1 MANTTPLYA
10 LHRELDAKIV
20 EFANYQMPLNYPSG
34 IITEHRQVRESAGLF
49 DVSHMG
55 QIKVTGDSAAELL
68 ESLLPTDLSKLDVG
82 RQRYSFLTLD
92 TGGILDDLMISRF
105 EDHYLLVVNASN
117 KYQDF
122 NHIVARLPA
131 DCTAEL
137 LDNRSLLALQ
147 GPLARKVMSRLC
159 PDLTTM
165 RFMDTMGTEVE
176 GIKCQAFCS
185 GYTGEDGFE
194 LATNSDDALKL
205 AQLLLDQTEVEPT
218 GLGAR
223 DSLRLEAGLC
233 LHGNDIHPN
242 ITPVA
247 AGLSWAIPASRRK
260 GGSKSGG
267 FLGSEPILLELEN
280 GPSVTRVGI
289 QPEGRAPVR
298 AHSEIVIPTGESI
311 GEVSSGSYG
320 PTVGRPI
327 AMGYVKSAYSHP
339 GTELQAIVRDKPL
352 SVKICHLPFVQHNYK
367 QHEIPSG
374 ADSS

>member
-1 MANTTPLYA
+1 MDKTGPVSNTTPLYP
-10 LHRELDAKIV
+10 LHCELNAKIV
-20 EFANYQMPLNYPSG
+20 EFANYQMPLNYPTG
-34 IITEHRQVRESAGLF
+34 IIKEHHHVRESAGLF

-55 QIKVTGDSAAELL
+55 QIKVIGDSATTFL
-68 ESLLPTDLSKLDVG
+68 ESLLPTDLHQLEVG
-82 RQRYSFLTLD
+82 RQRYSFLTLA
-92 TGGILDDLMISRF
+92 TGGILDDLMISKL

-117 KYQDF
+117 KIQDL
-122 NHIVARLPA
+122 NHIADKLPA
-131 DCTAEL
+131 DCTATL

-159 PDLTTM
+159 PDIATM
-165 RFMDTMGTEVE
+165 RFMDSIDTDVE
-176 GIKCQAFCS
+176 GIRCQAFCS

-194 LATNSDDALKL
+194 LATNSDDALEL
-205 AQLLLDQTEVEPT
+205 GQLLLDQPEVEPT

-247 AGLSWAIPASRRK
+247 AGLSWAIPTSRRK
-260 GGSKSGG
+260 GGSRSGG

-280 GPSVTRVGI
+280 CPSVTRVGI

-298 AHSEIVIPTGESI
+298 AHSEILIPTGESI
-311 GEVSSGSYG
+311 GTVSSGGYG

-327 AMGYVKSAYSHP
+327 AMGYVKSTYSDL
-339 GTELQAIVRDKPL
+339 GTELQAMVRGKPL
-352 SVKICHLPFVQHNYK
+352 DVKVCHLPFVQHNYK
-367 QHEIPSG
+367 RH
-374 ADSS
+374 

>member
-1 MANTTPLYA
+1 MDKASTVANTTPLYA
-10 LHRELDAKIV
+10 LHCELDAKIV

-34 IITEHRQVRESAGLF
+34 IIKEHRHVRESAGLF

-68 ESLLPTDLSKLDVG
+68 ESLLPTDLSHLDVG

-117 KYQDF
+117 KHQDF
-122 NHIVARLPA
+122 NHIAGRLPA

-147 GPLARKVMSRLC
+147 GPLAREVMSRLC

-165 RFMDTMGTEVE
+165 RFMDTMDAEIE

-194 LATNSDDALKL
+194 LATNKDDALKL
-205 AQLLLDQTEVEPT
+205 AQLLLDQTEVQPA

-223 DSLRLEAGLC
+223 DCLRLEAGLC

-267 FLGSEPILLELEN
+267 FPGSEPILLELEN
-280 GPSVTRVGI
+280 GPSLTRVGI

-298 AHSEIVIPTGESI
+298 AHSEIVNPTGEPV

-327 AMGYVKSAYSHP
+327 AMGYVRSTCSAV
-339 GTELQAIVRDKPL
+339 GTDLRTIVRGKPL
-352 SVKICHLPFVQHNYK
+352 SVKICPLPFIKHNYRR
-367 QHEIPSG
+367 H
-374 ADSS
+374 

>member
-1 MANTTPLYA
+1 MDKIGRVANTTPLYT

-55 QIKVTGDSAAELL
+55 QIKITGDNAAHSL

-82 RQRYSFLTLD
+82 RQRYSFLTLE
-92 TGGILDDLMISRF
+92 TGGILDDLMVSRF
-105 EDHYLLVVNASN
+105 ENYYLLVVNASN
-117 KYQDF
+117 KHQDF
-122 NHIVARLPA
+122 AHISASLPA

-147 GPLARKVMSRLC
+147 GPLAREVMARFS
-159 PDLTTM
+159 PDLSTM
-165 RFMDTMGTEVE
+165 QFMDTMVVEVE
-176 GIKCQAFCS
+176 GINCQVFCS

-194 LATNSDDALKL
+194 IATSSDDALVL
-205 AQLLLDQTEVEPT
+205 AQLLLDQTEVQPA

-242 ITPVA
+242 VTPVA

-260 GGSKSGG
+260 GGSKTGG
-267 FLGSEPILLELEN
+267 FPGSEPILLELEN
-280 GPSVTRVGI
+280 GPALTRVGI

-298 AHSEIVIPTGESI
+298 AHSEIVIATGESI

-327 AMGYVKSAYSHP
+327 AMGYVKSTYSDL
-339 GTELQAIVRDKPL
+339 GTELQAMVRGKPL
-352 SVKICHLPFVQHNYK
+352 GVKVCHLPFVQHNYK
-367 QHEIPSG
+367 RH
-374 ADSS
+374 

>member
-1 MANTTPLYA
+1 MDKIGTVANTTPLYT

-55 QIKVTGDSAAELL
+55 QIKITGDNAADSL

-82 RQRYSFLTLD
+82 RQRYSFLTLE

-105 EDHYLLVVNASN
+105 ENHYLLVVNASN
-117 KYQDF
+117 KHQDF
-122 NHIVARLPA
+122 NHIAASLPA

-147 GPLARKVMSRLC
+147 GPLAREVMSRFS
-159 PDLTTM
+159 PDLSAM
-165 RFMDTMGTEVE
+165 QFMDTMVVEVE
-176 GIKCQAFCS
+176 GINCQVFCS

-194 LATNSDDALKL
+194 IATSSDDALVL
-205 AQLLLDQTEVEPT
+205 AQLLLDQTEVQPA

-242 ITPVA
+242 VTPVA

-260 GGSKSGG
+260 GGSKTGG
-267 FLGSEPILLELEN
+267 FPGSEPILLELEN
-280 GPSVTRVGI
+280 GPALTRVGI

-298 AHSEIVIPTGESI
+298 AHSEIVIATGESI

-327 AMGYVKSAYSHP
+327 AMGYVKSTYSDL
-339 GTELQAIVRDKPL
+339 GTELQAMVRGKPL
-352 SVKICHLPFVQHNYK
+352 SVKVCHLPFVQHNYK
-367 QHEIPSG
+367 RH
-374 ADSS
+374 

>member
-1 MANTTPLYA
+1 MANKTPLYT

-34 IITEHRQVRESAGLF
+34 IIKEHRHVRESAGLF

-55 QIKVTGDSAAELL
+55 QIKVTGDSAAESL

-117 KYQDF
+117 KHQDF
-122 NHIVARLPA
+122 NHIAGRLPA

-147 GPLARKVMSRLC
+147 GPLAREVMSRLC

-165 RFMDTMGTEVE
+165 RFMDTMDAEIE

-194 LATNSDDALKL
+194 LATNKDDALKL
-205 AQLLLDQTEVEPT
+205 AQLLLDQTEVQPA

-223 DSLRLEAGLC
+223 DCLRLEAGLC

-267 FLGSEPILLELEN
+267 FPGSEPILLELEN
-280 GPSVTRVGI
+280 GPSLTRVGI

-298 AHSEIVIPTGESI
+298 AHSEIVNPTGEPV

-327 AMGYVKSAYSHP
+327 AMGYVRSTCSAV
-339 GTELQAIVRDKPL
+339 GTDLRAIVRGKPL
-352 SVKICHLPFVQHNYK
+352 SVKICPLPFIKHNYRR
-367 QHEIPSG
+367 H
-374 ADSS
+374 

>member
-1 MANTTPLYA
+1 MDKIGTVANTTPLYT

-55 QIKVTGDSAAELL
+55 QIKITGDNAAHSL

-82 RQRYSFLTLD
+82 RQRYSFLTLE

-117 KYQDF
+117 KHQDF
-122 NHIVARLPA
+122 RHITTSLPA

-147 GPLARKVMSRLC
+147 GPLAREVMSRFS
-159 PDLTTM
+159 PDLSAM
-165 RFMDTMGTEVE
+165 QFMDTMVVEVE
-176 GIKCQAFCS
+176 GINCQVFCS

-194 LATNSDDALKL
+194 IATSSDDALVL
-205 AQLLLDQTEVEPT
+205 AQLLLDQTEVQPV

-242 ITPVA
+242 VTPVA

-260 GGSKSGG
+260 GGSKTGG
-267 FLGSEPILLELEN
+267 FPGSEPILLELEN
-280 GPSVTRVGI
+280 GPALTRVGI

-298 AHSEIVIPTGESI
+298 AHSEIVIATGESI

-327 AMGYVKSAYSHP
+327 AMGYVKSTYSSL
-339 GTELQAIVRDKPL
+339 GTELQAMVRGKPL
-352 SVKICHLPFVQHNYK
+352 DVKICHLPFVQHNYK
-367 QHEIPSG
+367 RH
-374 ADSS
+374 

>member
-1 MANTTPLYA
+1 MANTTPLFA

-20 EFANYQMPLNYPSG
+20 EFANYQMPLHYPSG
-34 IITEHRQVRESAGLF
+34 IIKEHRHVRESAGLF

-55 QIKVTGDSAAELL
+55 QIKVTGNSAAGSL
-68 ESLLPTDLSKLDVG
+68 ESLLPIDLSKLDVG

-117 KYQDF
+117 KHRDF
-122 NHIVARLPA
+122 KHIAARLSA

-147 GPLARKVMSRLC
+147 GPLARDVMSRLC
-159 PDLTTM
+159 PDLTAL
-165 RFMDTMGTEVE
+165 RFMDTIDVEIE
-176 GIKCQAFCS
+176 GIKCHAFCS

-194 LATNSDDALKL
+194 LATNCDDAVNL
-205 AQLLLDQTEVEPT
+205 AQLLLDQTEVQAV

-267 FLGSEPILLELEN
+267 FPGSESILLELEN
-280 GPSVTRVGI
+280 GSSLTRVGI

-298 AHSEIVIPTGESI
+298 AHCEIVTPTGESI
-311 GEVSSGSYG
+311 GEVSSGGYG

-327 AMGYVKSAYSHP
+327 AMGYVKSTYSHL
-339 GTELQAIVRDKPL
+339 GTELRAIVRDKPL

-367 QHEIPSG
+367 RH
-374 ADSS
+374 

>member
-1 MANTTPLYA
+1 MDKIGTVANTTPLYT

-55 QIKVTGDSAAELL
+55 QIKITGDNAAHSL

-82 RQRYSFLTLD
+82 RQRYSFLTLE

-105 EDHYLLVVNASN
+105 ENHYLLVVNASN
-117 KYQDF
+117 KHQDF
-122 NHIVARLPA
+122 NHIAASLPS

-147 GPLARKVMSRLC
+147 GPLAREVMSQFS
-159 PDLTTM
+159 PDLSAM
-165 RFMDTMGTEVE
+165 QFMDTMVIELE
-176 GIKCQAFCS
+176 GINCQVFCS

-194 LATNSDDALKL
+194 IATSSDDALAL
-205 AQLLLDQTEVEPT
+205 AQLLLDQTEVQPA

-242 ITPVA
+242 VTPVA

-260 GGSKSGG
+260 GGSKTGG
-267 FLGSEPILLELEN
+267 FPGSKPILLELEN
-280 GPSVTRVGI
+280 GTALTRVGI

-298 AHSEIVIPTGESI
+298 AHSEIVTAMGESI

-327 AMGYVKSAYSHP
+327 AMGYVKSTYSHL
-339 GTELQAIVRDKPL
+339 GTELQAVVRGKPL
-352 SVKICHLPFVQHNYK
+352 SVKVCHLPFVQHNYK
-367 QHEIPSG
+367 RN
-374 ADSS
+374 

>member
-1 MANTTPLYA
+1 MDKIGTVANTTPLYK
-10 LHRELDAKIV
+10 LHRELDAKMV

-55 QIKVTGDSAAELL
+55 QIKITGDNAAHSL

-82 RQRYSFLTLD
+82 RQRYSFLTLE
-92 TGGILDDLMISRF
+92 TGGILDDLMVSRF
-105 EDHYLLVVNASN
+105 ENHYLLVVNASN
-117 KYQDF
+117 KHRDF
-122 NHIVARLPA
+122 NHIAASLPA

-147 GPLARKVMSRLC
+147 GPLAREVMSRFS
-159 PDLTTM
+159 PDLSAM
-165 RFMDTMGTEVE
+165 QFMDTMVVEIE
-176 GIKCQAFCS
+176 GINCQVFCS

-194 LATNSDDALKL
+194 IATSSDDALLL
-205 AQLLLDQTEVEPT
+205 AQLLLDQTEVQPA

-242 ITPVA
+242 VTPVA

-260 GGSKSGG
+260 GGSKTGG
-267 FLGSEPILLELEN
+267 FPGSEPILLELEN
-280 GPSVTRVGI
+280 GPALTRVGI

-298 AHSEIVIPTGESI
+298 AHSEIVIATGESI

-327 AMGYVKSAYSHP
+327 AMGYVKSTYSDL
-339 GTELQAIVRDKPL
+339 GTELQAMVRDKPL
-352 SVKICHLPFVQHNYK
+352 SVKVCDLPFVQHNYK
-367 QHEIPSG
+367 RI
-374 ADSS
+374 

>member
-1 MANTTPLYA
+1 MDKADTVANKTPLYT

-34 IITEHRQVRESAGLF
+34 IIKEHRHVRESAGLF

-55 QIKVTGDSAAELL
+55 QIKVTGDSAAESL

-117 KYQDF
+117 KHQDF
-122 NHIVARLPA
+122 NHIAGSLPA

-147 GPLARKVMSRLC
+147 GPLSREVMSRLC
-159 PDLTTM
+159 PDLRTM
-165 RFMDTMGTEVE
+165 RFMDTMDAEVE

-194 LATNSDDALKL
+194 LATNCDDALKL
-205 AQLLLDQTEVEPT
+205 AQLLLDQTEVQPV

-242 ITPVA
+242 TTPVA
-247 AGLSWAIPASRRK
+247 AGLAWAIPASRRK

-267 FLGSEPILLELEN
+267 FPGSEHILLELEN
-280 GPSVTRVGI
+280 GSSLTRVGI

-298 AHSEIVIPTGESI
+298 AHCEIVIPTGESI

-327 AMGYVKSAYSHP
+327 AMGYVKSTYSHL
-339 GTELQAIVRDKPL
+339 GTELRAIVRDKPL

-367 QHEIPSG
+367 RH
-374 ADSS
+374 

>member
-1 MANTTPLYA
+1 MNKTGKVANTTPLYT

-55 QIKVTGDSAAELL
+55 QIKITGDNAAQPL

-82 RQRYSFLTLD
+82 RQRYSFLTLE

-117 KYQDF
+117 KHQDF
-122 NHIVARLPA
+122 RHISASLPA

-137 LDNRSLLALQ
+137 LDDRSLLALQ
-147 GPLARKVMSRLC
+147 GPLAREVISRFN
-159 PDLTTM
+159 PDLSAM
-165 RFMDTMGTEVE
+165 QFMDTMAVELE
-176 GIKCQAFCS
+176 GIYCQVFCS

-194 LATNSDDALKL
+194 LATSSDDALSL
-205 AQLLLDQTEVEPT
+205 AQLLLGHAEVQPA

-242 ITPVA
+242 ITPIA

-260 GGSKSGG
+260 GGSKAGG
-267 FLGSEPILLELEN
+267 FPGSEPILLELEN
-280 GPSVTRVGI
+280 GPTLNRVGI

-298 AHSEIVIPTGESI
+298 AHSKIVIATGESI

-327 AMGYVKSAYSHP
+327 AMGYVKSTYSRL
-339 GTELQAIVRDKPL
+339 GTELQAIVRGKPHG
-352 SVKICHLPFVQHNYK
+352 VKVCHLPFVQHNYK
-367 QHEIPSG
+367 RH
-374 ADSS
+374 

>member
-1 MANTTPLYA
+1 MDKPGPVSNTTSLYPL
-10 LHRELDAKIV
+10 HCELNAKIV
-20 EFANYQMPLNYPSG
+20 EFANYQMPLNYPTG
-34 IITEHRQVRESAGLF
+34 IIKEHHHVRESAGLF

-55 QIKVTGDSAAELL
+55 QIKVIGNGATAFL
-68 ESLLPTDLSKLDVG
+68 ESLLPTDLHQLEVG
-82 RQRYSFLTLD
+82 RQRYSFLTLA
-92 TGGILDDLMISRF
+92 TGGILDDLMISKL

-117 KYQDF
+117 KHHDL
-122 NHIVARLPA
+122 NHIVDKLPA
-131 DCTAEL
+131 DCTATL

-159 PDLTTM
+159 PDIATM
-165 RFMDTMGTEVE
+165 RFMDSINTDVE
-176 GIKCQAFCS
+176 GIRCQAFCS

-194 LATNSDDALKL
+194 LATNSDDALEL
-205 AQLLLDQTEVEPT
+205 AQLLLDQPEVEPT

-242 ITPVA
+242 ITPVV

-260 GGSKSGG
+260 GGSRSGG

-280 GPSVTRVGI
+280 CPSVTRVGI

-327 AMGYVKSAYSHP
+327 AMGYVKSTYSDL
-339 GTELQAIVRDKPL
+339 GTELQAMVRGKPL
-352 SVKICHLPFVQHNYK
+352 SVKVCPLPFVQHNYK
-367 QHEIPSG
+367 RH
-374 ADSS
+374 

>member
-1 MANTTPLYA
+1 MDKPGPVSNTTPLYP
-10 LHRELDAKIV
+10 LHCELNAKIV
-20 EFANYQMPLNYPSG
+20 EFANYQMPLNYPTG
-34 IITEHRQVRESAGLF
+34 IIKEHHHVRESAGLF

-55 QIKVTGDSAAELL
+55 QIKVIGDSATTFL
-68 ESLLPTDLSKLDVG
+68 ESLLPTDLHQLEVG
-82 RQRYSFLTLD
+82 RQRYSFLTLA
-92 TGGILDDLMISRF
+92 TGGILDDLMISKL

-117 KYQDF
+117 KIQDL
-122 NHIVARLPA
+122 NHIADKLPA
-131 DCTAEL
+131 DCTATL

-159 PDLTTM
+159 PDIATM
-165 RFMDTMGTEVE
+165 RFMDSIDTDVE
-176 GIKCQAFCS
+176 GIRCQAFCS

-194 LATNSDDALKL
+194 LATNSDDALEL
-205 AQLLLDQTEVEPT
+205 GQLLLDQPEVEPT

-247 AGLSWAIPASRRK
+247 AGLSWAIPTSRRK
-260 GGSKSGG
+260 GGSRSGG

-280 GPSVTRVGI
+280 CPSVTRVGI

-298 AHSEIVIPTGESI
+298 AHSEILIPTGESI
-311 GEVSSGSYG
+311 GTVSSGGYG

-327 AMGYVKSAYSHP
+327 AMGYVKSTYSDL
-339 GTELQAIVRDKPL
+339 GTELQAMVRGKPL
-352 SVKICHLPFVQHNYK
+352 DVKVCHLPFVQHNYK
-367 QHEIPSG
+367 RH
-374 ADSS
+374 

>member
-55 QIKVTGDSAAELL
+55 QIKVTGDSASESL
-68 ESLLPTDLSKLDVG
+68 ESLLPTDLSTLDVG

-92 TGGILDDLMISRF
+92 TGGIIDDLMISRF
-105 EDHYLLVVNASN
+105 ENHYLLIVNASN
-117 KYQDF
+117 KHQDI
-122 NHIVARLPA
+122 NHIAGSLPA

-147 GPLARKVMSRLC
+147 GPLAREVMSRLC
-159 PDLTTM
+159 SDITAM
-165 RFMDTMGTEVE
+165 RFMDCINVEVE
-176 GIKCQAFCS
+176 GIKCQVFCS

-194 LATNSDDALKL
+194 LATNSDDALNL
-205 AQLLLDQTEVEPT
+205 AQLLLEQTEVQPV

-247 AGLSWAIPASRRK
+247 AGLSWAISASRRK

-267 FLGSEPILLELEN
+267 FPGSEAILLELEI
-280 GPSVTRVGI
+280 GPTLTRVGI

-298 AHSEIVIPTGESI
+298 AHCEIVIPTGESI
-311 GEVSSGSYG
+311 GEVCSGGYG

-327 AMGYVKSAYSHP
+327 AMAYVKSAYSHL
-339 GTELQAIVRDKPL
+339 GAELQAIVRGKPL
-352 SVKICHLPFVQHNYK
+352 SAKVCHLPFVQHNYK
-367 QHEIPSG
+367 RH
-374 ADSS
+374 

>member
-1 MANTTPLYA
+1 MDKIGTVANTTPLYT

-55 QIKVTGDSAAELL
+55 QIKITGDNAAHSL

-82 RQRYSFLTLD
+82 RQRYSFLTLE

-105 EDHYLLVVNASN
+105 ENHYLLVVNASN
-117 KYQDF
+117 KHQDF
-122 NHIVARLPA
+122 NHIAASLPA

-137 LDNRSLLALQ
+137 LNNRSLLALQ
-147 GPLARKVMSRLC
+147 GPLAREVMSRFS
-159 PDLTTM
+159 PDLSAM
-165 RFMDTMGTEVE
+165 QFMDTMVGEVE
-176 GIKCQAFCS
+176 GINCQVFCS

-194 LATNSDDALKL
+194 IATSSDDALVL
-205 AQLLLDQTEVEPT
+205 AQLLLDQTEVQPA

-242 ITPVA
+242 VTPVA

-260 GGSKSGG
+260 GGSKTGG
-267 FLGSEPILLELEN
+267 FPGSEPILLELEN
-280 GPSVTRVGI
+280 GPALTRVGI

-298 AHSEIVIPTGESI
+298 AHSEIVIATGESI

-327 AMGYVKSAYSHP
+327 AMGYVKSTYSHL
-339 GTELQAIVRDKPL
+339 GTELQAVVRGKPL
-352 SVKICHLPFVQHNYK
+352 SVKVCHLPFVQHNYK
-367 QHEIPSG
+367 RN
-374 ADSS
+374 

>member
-1 MANTTPLYA
+1 MDKTGTVANTTPLYT

-55 QIKVTGDSAAELL
+55 QIKITGDNAAQSL
-68 ESLLPTDLSKLDVG
+68 ESLLPTDLSELDVG
-82 RQRYSFLTLD
+82 RQRYSFITLE

-117 KYQDF
+117 KHQDF
-122 NHIVARLPA
+122 SHIAASLPA

-147 GPLARKVMSRLC
+147 GPLAREVLSRFS
-159 PDLTTM
+159 PNFSAM
-165 RFMDTMGTEVE
+165 QFMDTMVVEIE
-176 GIKCQAFCS
+176 GINCQAFCS

-194 LATNSDDALKL
+194 LATHSDDALSL
-205 AQLLLDQTEVEPT
+205 AQLLLDQTEVHPA

-267 FLGSEPILLELEN
+267 FPGSKLILLELEN
-280 GPSVTRVGI
+280 GPAVTRVGI

-298 AHSEIVIPTGESI
+298 AHSEIVLATGESI

-320 PTVGRPI
+320 PTVGKPI
-327 AMGYVKSAYSHP
+327 AMGYVKSTHSHL
-339 GTELQAIVRDKPL
+339 GTELQAMVRGKPL
-352 SVKICHLPFVQHNYK
+352 SVKVCHLPFVQHNYK
-367 QHEIPSG
+367 RH
-374 ADSS
+374 

>member
-1 MANTTPLYA
+1 MDKIGTVANTTPLYT

-55 QIKVTGDSAAELL
+55 QIKITGDNAAHSL

-82 RQRYSFLTLD
+82 RQRYSFLTLE

-105 EDHYLLVVNASN
+105 ENHYLLVVNASN
-117 KYQDF
+117 KHQDF
-122 NHIVARLPA
+122 NHIAASLPA

-147 GPLARKVMSRLC
+147 GPLAREVMSRFS
-159 PDLTTM
+159 PDLSAM
-165 RFMDTMGTEVE
+165 QFMDTMVVE
-176 GIKCQAFCS
+176 IQGINCQVFCS

-194 LATNSDDALKL
+194 IATSSDDALVL
-205 AQLLLDQTEVEPT
+205 AQLLLDQTEVQPA

-233 LHGNDIHPN
+233 IHGNDIHPN
-242 ITPVA
+242 VTPVA

-260 GGSKSGG
+260 GGSKTGG
-267 FLGSEPILLELEN
+267 FPGSEPILLELEN
-280 GPSVTRVGI
+280 GPTLSRVGI

-298 AHSEIVIPTGESI
+298 AHSEIVIATGESI

-327 AMGYVKSAYSHP
+327 AMGYVKSTYSHL
-339 GTELQAIVRDKPL
+339 GTELQAVVRGKPL
-352 SVKICHLPFVQHNYK
+352 SVKVCHLPFVQHNYK
-367 QHEIPSG
+367 RI
-374 ADSS
+374 

>member
-1 MANTTPLYA
+1 MDKIGTVANTTPLYT

-55 QIKVTGDSAAELL
+55 QIKITGDNAAHSL

-82 RQRYSFLTLD
+82 RQRYSFLTLE
-92 TGGILDDLMISRF
+92 TGGILDDLMVSRF
-105 EDHYLLVVNASN
+105 ENYYLLVVNASN
-117 KYQDF
+117 KHQDF
-122 NHIVARLPA
+122 DHISASLPA

-147 GPLARKVMSRLC
+147 GPLAREVMARFS
-159 PDLTTM
+159 PDLSTM
-165 RFMDTMGTEVE
+165 QFMDTKVVEVE
-176 GIKCQAFCS
+176 GINCQVFCS

-194 LATNSDDALKL
+194 IATSSDDALVL
-205 AQLLLDQTEVEPT
+205 AQLLLDQTEVQPA

-242 ITPVA
+242 VTPVA

-260 GGSKSGG
+260 GGSKTGG
-267 FLGSEPILLELEN
+267 FPGSEPILLELEN
-280 GPSVTRVGI
+280 GPALTRVGI

-298 AHSEIVIPTGESI
+298 AHSEIVIATGESI

-327 AMGYVKSAYSHP
+327 AMGYVKSTYSDL
-339 GTELQAIVRDKPL
+339 GTELQAMVRGKPL
-352 SVKICHLPFVQHNYK
+352 SVKVCDLPFVQHNYK
-367 QHEIPSG
+367 RI
-374 ADSS
+374 